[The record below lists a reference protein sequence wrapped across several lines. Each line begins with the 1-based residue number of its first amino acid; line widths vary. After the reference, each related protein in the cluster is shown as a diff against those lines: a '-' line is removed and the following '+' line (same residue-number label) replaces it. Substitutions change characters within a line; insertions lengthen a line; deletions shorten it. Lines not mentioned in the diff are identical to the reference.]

1 MLHAQTVTLERFTP
15 TRATQRRAR
24 GRTQTVS
31 LPSAIGL
38 LLGCVLFGI
47 AYLVSVSAQS
57 TTGYTVHTLEKDYT
71 ALTNEV
77 RTLERDIQE
86 LSSISVIETAARSMD
101 LTSIDDPRYLTP
113 DTGVAVGEGVQKP

>member
-15 TRATQRRAR
+15 TRATQRRAH
-24 GRTQTVS
+24 GRTRTVS

-38 LLGCVLFGI
+38 LLGCISVGI

-57 TTGYTVHTLEKDYT
+57 TTGYALHTLEKNYIV
-71 ALTNEV
+71 LTDEV
-77 RTLERDIQE
+77 RTLERSIQE